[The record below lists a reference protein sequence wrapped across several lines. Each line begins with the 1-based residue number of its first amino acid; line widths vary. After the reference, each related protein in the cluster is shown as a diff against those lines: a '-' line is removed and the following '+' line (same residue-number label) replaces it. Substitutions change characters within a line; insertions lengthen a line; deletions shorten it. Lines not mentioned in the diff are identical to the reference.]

1 VKVTAD
7 VKGGFEEWQIL
18 EGRWL
23 GTDSDQGYDGI
34 RRRRGLV
41 SGEKDHCMN

>member
-1 VKVTAD
+1 MKSGRFLKD
-7 VKGGFEEWQIL
+7 GG
-18 EGRWL
+18 L